1 MLSNKE
7 IALSYLERG
16 LSVIP
21 LYGPEMV
28 KRNPPRKFTESL
40 QKQLAENEK
49 KDNPVSKEDIF
60 KELLTYQ
67 CKLPIVS
74 WKEYQD
80 RLPTKEEVNHWFT
93 MNPNA
98 NIAIVTGKLSNLV
111 VFDLDSDHAVEYAEN
126 EGGLPDS
133 VKVKTGKGYHIYMKH
148 PGFEVRNK
156 VNKELDIDIRADGGY
171 VAAPPSIHGSG
182 HMYEWEEG
190 LSISEIDPADCT
202 PWMIDYLTAVAEDN
216 TPAVPEKKGTVK
228 KESKESVK
236 KADKKDEYVDI
247 LKNGCSEGNRNH
259 TATKLIGRL
268 LKTNMPVAQLWELL
282 KMWNQKNT
290 PPMDEAEL
298 RKTFNSVKDL
308 ESKSQEKE
316 IKVDSFLDTP
326 QTIVSKYDQ
335 NYIRVPF
342 AGDGLS
348 FLEKQ
353 MNGGLIGGRF
363 YILGGIPSSGKTALI
378 NNIADNICLND
389 HPVLFF
395 SYDDGK
401 SELNYRTLSRFSKH
415 SIEDFNK
422 NTLQKKDVSSVCK
435 DQSVKK
441 ILSLKYVV
449 QAMIKV
455 EKWSNLIE
463 QIQKKH
469 KKPPVIIIDY
479 LRKLRTENK
488 SSDERL
494 RVDNILS
501 NLTELAKK
509 YNSPVIA
516 ISELA
521 RDSYKSGQRLSMASF
536 KESGTI
542 EYEASWL
549 GILAAVEENSDGYNL
564 KKNWE
569 KIIEQD
575 GIIDLIVFKS
585 KRGTGATGKIPLQID
600 KDKMTVAGRKDKPG
614 FDTTTK
620 FPGKSSM
627 FD

>member
-21 LYGPEMV
+21 LYSPEMV
-28 KRNPPRKFTESL
+28 NRNPPGKFIESL
-40 QKQLAENEK
+40 QKQIAENEK
-49 KDNPVSKEDIF
+49 KGGPLTKEDIF
-60 KELLTYQ
+60 RKLLIYQ

-74 WKEYQD
+74 WKEYQT

-93 MNPNA
+93 MNPDA
-98 NIAIVTGKLSNLV
+98 NIAIVTGKVSNLV
-111 VFDLDSDHAVEYAEN
+111 VFDLDSDHAVEYADS
-126 EGGLPDS
+126 EGGFPDT

-156 VNKELDIDIRADGGY
+156 VNKKLDIDIRADGGY

-182 HMYEWEEG
+182 HKYDWEEG
-190 LSISEIDPADCT
+190 VSISEIDPADCT
-202 PWMIDYLTAVAEDN
+202 PWMIDYLTAVAKDN
-216 TPAVPEKKGTVK
+216 TPATPEKKGAFK
-228 KESKESVK
+228 NKSKEYVK

-259 TATKLIGRL
+259 TATKLIGYL
-268 LKTNMPVAQLWELL
+268 LKTNMPVAELWEML

-316 IKVDSFLDTP
+316 IKIDSFLDTP
-326 QTIVSKYDQ
+326 QTIVSEYDQ

-422 NTLQKKDVSSVCK
+422 NTLQKKDVNAVCK
-435 DQSVKK
+435 NQNIKK

-469 KKPPVIIIDY
+469 NKPPVIIIDY

-509 YNSPVIA
+509 YNSPVVA

-521 RDSYKSGQRLSMASF
+521 RDSYRSGQRLSMASF

-620 FPGKSSM
+620 FKGKSSM